1 MKNFLFIILLL
12 LGISPTYAQYI
23 PCVKM
28 EIVFDNCANK
38 KNMDSLLIK
47 EGFKYQNSTKNENSV
62 EYKYKKAKSKQIK
75 SQDISIFVSP
85 DGYSYL
91 SLTSKDKKFLEHY
104 KAELINNGYELTGVA
119 EQRTGNVIEKFQNQK
134 YEIMLFQIIENDNTS
149 LYYLELR
156 NKSVD

>member
-1 MKNFLFIILLL
+1 
-12 LGISPTYAQYI
+12 
-23 PCVKM
+23 
-28 EIVFDNCANK
+28 
-38 KNMDSLLIK
+38 MDSLLIK